1 MNLFS
6 LDSPLM
12 RALNLIADLV
22 ILHLLWVLC
31 SIPIF
36 TMGASTT
43 ALYYTC
49 MKRVRTKEGYIT
61 RNFFNSFKENFRQST
76 IVWLVLLVIG
86 FLYVTNIRYGIF
98 LDNTMGKVI
107 IVGCSIFL
115 IPYLL
120 IAMYIFPVQAKFE
133 NPVIANVKNALIM
146 ALRHFH
152 YSLLLF
158 FIWGSFFLMARFS
171 IPFMGLALICGAGLM
186 GWLTSMIFIQIF
198 RKYIPDEI
206 EEDLEKSGEK
216 FI

>member
-43 ALYYTC
+43 ALYYAC

-61 RNFFNSFKENFRQST
+61 RNFFHSFKENFRQST

-133 NPVIANVKNALIM
+133 NPVIGNVKNALIM

-158 FIWGSFFLMARFS
+158 FIWGSFFLMTRFS
-171 IPFMGLALICGAGLM
+171 VPFMGLALICGAGLM

>member
-43 ALYYTC
+43 ALYYAC

-76 IVWLVLLVIG
+76 IVWMVLLVIG

-171 IPFMGLALICGAGLM
+171 VPFMGLALICGAGLM

>member
-43 ALYYTC
+43 ALYYAC

-76 IVWLVLLVIG
+76 IVWMVLLVIG